1 MTAGKNQFIRQNKNF
16 LNHPMFAIDE
26 ITASGEKHCWSPAEK
41 FRMETFYKLPTRTDQ
56 VVLYFLMLR
65 SQELGWQNEIVL
77 SKHEILKN
85 CNIPVSKRSYERLED
100 TLERWFQIKISFQ
113 DSFVCAEKGKT
124 YKVSGAFRILE
135 AYNFRQEKSD
145 GRSKVHIHISSSWLN
160 VVRTHAF
167 FEILDFRAVRQ
178 LSSPLSLRLYEILS
192 KNFYERDTWK
202 IDSLKL
208 AAMIPLQAEYAS
220 DCVRKIKPLIAQI
233 NKACGGEVYFLE
245 IKKPTRGVAML
256 HFRKDTK
263 AVPLIPDSPFPGHPA
278 PVPGAGS
285 AKSAKAMPIPLF
297 SKNPDQDFDAMD
309 FYNNLSESEQIAL
322 RTDFEASL
330 NAYNLKR
337 YKTKGLE
344 GVKIAFAGFCAK
356 YQVKNEK
363 NAEISVK
370 SL

>member
-1 MTAGKNQFIRQNKNF
+1 MTASKNQFVRQNKNF

-26 ITASGEKHCWSPAEK
+26 ITANEEKHCWSPTEK

-100 TLERWFQIKISFQ
+100 TLERWFQIKISFK

-167 FEILDFRAVRQ
+167 FEMLDFRAIRQ

-208 AAMIPLQAEYAS
+208 ADMIPLQVKYAS
-220 DCVRKIKPLIAQI
+220 LCINKIKPMISQI

-245 IKKPTRGVAML
+245 IKKPTRGVAVL
-256 HFRKDTK
+256 HFRKEPK
-263 AVPLIPDSPFPGHPA
+263 AVPLIPDSPFPGLPA

-297 SKNPDQDFDAMD
+297 SEEPDDEFDPMN
-309 FYNNLSESEQIAL
+309 FFNSLSETEQKTLLA
-322 RTDFEASL
+322 DFEAGL
-330 NAYNLKR
+330 NDFNLKR
-337 YKTKGLE
+337 YKTKGLK
-344 GVKIAFAGFCAK
+344 GVKIAFTGFCAK
-356 YQVKNEK
+356 YQVKK
-363 NAEISVK
+363 
-370 SL
+370 